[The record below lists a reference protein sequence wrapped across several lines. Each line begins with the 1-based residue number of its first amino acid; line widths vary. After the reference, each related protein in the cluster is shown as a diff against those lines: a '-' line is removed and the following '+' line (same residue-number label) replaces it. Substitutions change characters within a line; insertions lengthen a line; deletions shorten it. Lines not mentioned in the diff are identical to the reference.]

1 MAEGRHRKEAGRQG
15 ERPVPGSK
23 GPENR
28 WLVLAVLA
36 SSLLVVALDATIL
49 NVALPTLAA
58 DLEPSSTELLWIVDA
73 YGLVLAGLL
82 VAMSGLGD
90 RVGRRRLLVAGLATF
105 AVAAALAALAQSA
118 PMLIAARVLLGVG
131 GAMIMPST
139 VTLLRT
145 VFLDD
150 RERAI
155 AVGVWSAVAA
165 GGFAVGPIVGGALLE
180 VADWPWV
187 FGVQV
192 PVVLLAIVAV
202 VRLVPEWR
210 SADPGPWDPIGVA
223 LSIGGI
229 VALVW
234 GIKEA
239 SKHGFGDMRA
249 LVALLAGAGALT
261 AFLRRQRTLTHP
273 LLDVSLF
280 RDRRFSA
287 SVLAV
292 LAVFFGFGGLLLLL
306 TQFLQIVQGHGP
318 LESGLRL
325 LPLAIAAAVFAPL
338 TDAAVRRVGAHV
350 VVGGGFAVVAAA
362 FAALH
367 GLDAGTAY
375 PLIGAALGVLGAGA
389 GMASTAASAVILAS
403 APPERAAGAV
413 AVQETA
419 YELGGALG
427 VAILGSVMTARYRAT
442 LDGVAGVPAEARESL
457 PAAAEVGARAGGDAG
472 AALIAAAERAFLDG
486 LDVTLVV
493 AAAVT
498 AAIAATAFAFMPRQR
513 TLGAG
518 ARPAQG

>member
-1 MAEGRHRKEAGRQG
+1 ME
-15 ERPVPGSK
+15 K
-23 GPENR
+23 GPKNR

-82 VAMSGLGD
+82 IAMSGLGD
-90 RVGRRRLLVAGLATF
+90 RVGRRRLLVIGLGLFAGAAT
-105 AVAAALAALAQSA
+105 LAALASSPEQ
-118 PMLIAARVLLGVG
+118 LIAARVLLGVG

-139 VTLLRT
+139 ITLLRT

-155 AVGVWSAVAA
+155 AVGVWTAIAA
-165 GGFAVGPIVGGALLE
+165 GGFAVGPVIGGALLE
-180 VADWPWV
+180 VLDWPWV
-187 FGVQV
+187 FALQV

-202 VRLVPEWR
+202 LRLVPEWR

-223 LSIGGI
+223 LSISGM

-239 SKHGFGDMRA
+239 SKHGFGDAAA
-249 LVALLAGAGALT
+249 LGTLALGAVSLA
-261 AFLRRQRTLTHP
+261 AFVRHQRKLTHP
-273 LLDVSLF
+273 LLDIELF

-287 SVLAV
+287 SAVAV

-306 TQFLQIVQGHGP
+306 TQFFQIVQGHGP
-318 LESGLRL
+318 LEAGLRL
-325 LPLAIAAAVFAPL
+325 LPLALAAGIASPL

-350 VVGGGFAVVAAA
+350 VVGGGFAIVAGA
-362 FAALH
+362 FAALY
-367 GLDAGTAY
+367 GLNAATPYVVIAAC
-375 PLIGAALGVLGAGA
+375 LAALGVGA
-389 GMASTAASAVILAS
+389 GMASTAASAVILSS
-403 APPERAAGAV
+403 APPERASGAV

-427 VAILGSVMTARYRAT
+427 VAILGSVMTARYRAE
-442 LDGVAGVPAEARESL
+442 LDGLPGLPADARESL
-457 PAAAEVGARAGGDAG
+457 PAAAEIAARAGNDAG
-472 AALIAAAERAFLDG
+472 AALLGAAQQAFLDG
-486 LDVTLVV
+486 LSVTLVV

-498 AAIAATAFAFMPRQR
+498 AAIAVVALAFMPRDR
-513 TLGAG
+513 GLRA
-518 ARPAQG
+518 APAPAEA